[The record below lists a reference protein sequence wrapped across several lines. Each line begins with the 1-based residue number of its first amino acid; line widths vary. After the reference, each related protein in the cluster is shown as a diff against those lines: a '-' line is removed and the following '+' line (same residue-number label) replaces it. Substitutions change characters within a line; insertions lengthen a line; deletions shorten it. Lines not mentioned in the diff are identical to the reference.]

1 MINFIKYFTFYFTI
15 LQLIFFFSVEKNV
28 LRPLNQNQLSNGT
41 RDRSNKNNLSS
52 SSMVPKG
59 VVNPVIKCTTR
70 FKRSYIE
77 LDDEMIS
84 VITDV
89 EGLNFFF
96 FEFKK
101 IPPRN

>member
-1 MINFIKYFTFYFTI
+1 MFA
-15 LQLIFFFSVEKNV
+15 VEKNV

-41 RDRSNKNNLSS
+41 RDRSNKNCLTS

-59 VVNPVIKCTTR
+59 VVNPVIKCTTC

-84 VITDV
+84 VITDI
-89 EGLNFFF
+89 EGNLMLKCFYIFI
-96 FEFKK
+96 K
-101 IPPRN
+101 ICYYD